1 MLCDSQ
7 RGIDRHRPV
16 ASNPSR
22 ECFAGQMLGD
32 INEIVAFAPKIE
44 DLGDVDVP
52 QLLRGKCM
60 LLELLSERGTDA
72 LCRN

>member
-1 MLCDSQ
+1 
-7 RGIDRHRPV
+7 
-16 ASNPSR
+16 
-22 ECFAGQMLGD
+22 MLGD